1 MSPRKATEN
10 APTFEQAAARLD
22 DIVAR
27 MEQPE
32 TGLEDMIALVEE
44 GLGLIR
50 RSRALLTE
58 AELRIRKLE
67 EEPVEQPAPAKRSS
81 KTTPQQDDGFS
92 LL

>member
-1 MSPRKATEN
+1 MSPRKTAEN
-10 APTFEQAAARLD
+10 VPTFEQAAARLD

-27 MEQPE
+27 IEQPE

-50 RSRALLTE
+50 RSRTLLTE

-67 EEPVEQPAPAKRSS
+67 EEPLEQPAPAKRNN
-81 KTTPQQDDGFS
+81 KPAPQQDDGFS

>member
-1 MSPRKATEN
+1 MSPRKTAEYT
-10 APTFEQAAARLD
+10 PTFEQAAARLD
-22 DIVAR
+22 EIVTR

-50 RSRALLTE
+50 RSRTLLSE

-67 EEPVEQPAPAKRSS
+67 EEPNEQSAQPKRSS
-81 KTTPQQDDGFS
+81 KTTPQQDDGFT

>member
-1 MSPRKATEN
+1 MSPRKSAEN

-22 DIVAR
+22 EIVAR

-32 TGLEDMIALVEE
+32 TGLEDMIAMVEE

-50 RSRALLTE
+50 RSRAMLTE

-67 EEPVEQPAPAKRSS
+67 EEPAEAPTPAKRS
-81 KTTPQQDDGFS
+81 KTTPPQDDGFT

>member
-1 MSPRKATEN
+1 MSPRKTAEA
-10 APTFEQAAARLD
+10 APSFEQAATRLD

-27 MEQPE
+27 IEQPE
-32 TGLEDMIALVEE
+32 TGLEDMITLVEE

-58 AELRIRKLE
+58 AELRIRQLE
-67 EEPVEQPAPAKRSS
+67 AEPDKQSAPSGRSS
-81 KTTPQQDDGFS
+81 KTTPQQDDGFT

>member
-1 MSPRKATEN
+1 MSPRKATEST
-10 APTFEQAAARLD
+10 PSFEQAAARLD
-22 DIVAR
+22 DIVTR

-44 GLGLIR
+44 GLALIR
-50 RSRALLTE
+50 RSRTLLTE

-67 EEPVEQPAPAKRSS
+67 EEPIEQSAPAKRNS

>member
-1 MSPRKATEN
+1 MSPRKSAEN

-32 TGLEDMIALVEE
+32 TGLEDMISLVEE

-58 AELRIRKLE
+58 AELRIRRLE
-67 EEPVEQPAPAKRSS
+67 EEPAEQAAPANRS
-81 KTTPQQDDGFS
+81 TNPTPRQDDGFS

>member
-1 MSPRKATEN
+1 MSSRKSTVTTL
-10 APTFEQAAARLD
+10 TFEQTSDRLD
-22 DIVAR
+22 RIVAL

-32 TGLEDMIALVEE
+32 TGLEEMISLVEE

-67 EEPVEQPAPAKRSS
+67 EAPEDTPAGHKA

>member
-1 MSPRKATEN
+1 MSPRKTAEN

-67 EEPVEQPAPAKRSS
+67 EEPLEQPAPAKRNSQ
-81 KTTPQQDDGFS
+81 TTPQQDDGFS

>member
-1 MSPRKATEN
+1 MSPRKNAEQ

-22 DIVAR
+22 DIVAS
-27 MEQPE
+27 MEQPD
-32 TGLEDMIALVEE
+32 TGLEEMIRLVEE

-67 EEPVEQPAPAKRSS
+67 EQPLDTPAPTQRSA
-81 KTTPQQDDGFS
+81 TPALQSEDGFS

>member
-1 MSPRKATEN
+1 MSPRKSAEN

-22 DIVAR
+22 DIVAN

-32 TGLEDMIALVEE
+32 TSLEDMISLVEE
-44 GLGLIR
+44 GLSLIR

-67 EEPVEQPAPAKRSS
+67 EEPVAQAAPANRS
-81 KTTPQQDDGFS
+81 TTPTPQQDDGFS

>member
-1 MSPRKATEN
+1 MSPRKPTES

-27 MEQPE
+27 MERPE
-32 TGLEDMIALVEE
+32 TGLEEMITLVEE

-58 AELRIRKLE
+58 AELRIHKLE
-67 EEPVEQPAPAKRSS
+67 EEPAEHSTPSKRNT
-81 KTTPQQDDGFS
+81 TTPPQDDGFS

>member
-1 MSPRKATEN
+1 MSPRKTTEP
-10 APTFEQAAARLD
+10 APSFEQAAARLD

-50 RSRALLTE
+50 RSRAMLTE

-67 EEPVEQPAPAKRSS
+67 EEPVEQTTPAKRSS
-81 KTTPQQDDGFS
+81 KPTPQQDDGFS
-92 LL
+92 LI

>member
-1 MSPRKATEN
+1 MSPRKSAEN

-22 DIVAR
+22 EIVAR

-32 TGLEDMIALVEE
+32 TGLEDMIAMVEE

-67 EEPVEQPAPAKRSS
+67 EEPAEAPAPAKRSS
-81 KTTPQQDDGFS
+81 KTTPPQDDGFT